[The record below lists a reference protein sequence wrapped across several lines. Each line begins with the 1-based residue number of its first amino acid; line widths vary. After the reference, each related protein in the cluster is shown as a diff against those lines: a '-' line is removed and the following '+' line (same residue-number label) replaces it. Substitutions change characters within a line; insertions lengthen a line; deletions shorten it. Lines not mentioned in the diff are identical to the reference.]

1 MIELSEQQQC
11 VFDKYLLKQNI
22 FITGPG
28 GSGKSALIKYIYED
42 ACKRGRNISVTA
54 LTGCAAVLLNC
65 KAKTLHSWAG
75 IGLGNAEADF
85 IVEKIERNRFKK
97 KVWRETDILIV
108 DEVSMMSLK
117 LFELI
122 NLVGK
127 EVRRSNR
134 PFGGIQVI
142 FSGDFYQLP
151 PVASGSSNLEDSQFC
166 FESELWST
174 LFEPANQIALKK
186 IFRQKDEVYA
196 TILNQLREGKLK
208 RKSYELLMSYVG
220 KTVPEDSLIMPTKIF
235 PTRAKVEQINSRE
248 MAKLGGEVH
257 TFELKNLADLTD
269 GAKTEKKQYYTADE
283 KEQEWK
289 YLANNLMCESTIHL
303 KVGSQVMC
311 IINKELEDG
320 QMLCNG
326 SQGIVTG
333 FAGSSAILVKFTGI
347 NKELPLLAHTWVSER
362 SPGLGVSQLPIIL
375 AWAITI
381 HKSQG
386 ASLDMAEI
394 DVGSDI
400 FECGQTYVALSR
412 VRSLEGLFLTSFDL
426 SKILINKK
434 VQDFYIHL
442 FQL

>member
-1 MIELSEQQQC
+1 MMIELSEQQQC
-11 VFDKYLLKQNI
+11 VFDKYLLRQNI

-28 GSGKSALIKYIYED
+28 GSGKSALIKYIYDD
-42 ACKRGRNISVTA
+42 ASKRGRNIQVTA

-85 IVEKIERNRFKK
+85 IVEKIEKNRYKK
-97 KVWRETDILIV
+97 KVWKETDILIV

-127 EVRRSNR
+127 EVRKSNR

-151 PVASGSSNLEDSQFC
+151 PVASNSANLEDSQFC
-166 FESELWST
+166 FESDLWAI
-174 LFEPANQIALKK
+174 LFDPVNQIALKK

-220 KTVPEDSLIMPTKIF
+220 RTVSEDSLIMPTKIF
-235 PTRAKVEQINSRE
+235 PTRSKVEQINSRE
-248 MAKLGGEVH
+248 MTKLSGDIK
-257 TFELKNLADLTD
+257 TFELKKLANL
-269 GAKTEKKQYYTADE
+269 TEKKEYYTAEE

-289 YLANNLMCESTIHL
+289 YLANNLMCESVIHL
-303 KVGSQVMC
+303 KIGSQVMC
-311 IINKELEDG
+311 IVNMELDDG
-320 QMLCNG
+320 QVLCNG

-333 FAGSSAILVKFTGI
+333 FAGPNAILVKF
-347 NKELPLLAHTWVSER
+347 NELPTDIPLSMHTWASER

-412 VRSLEGLFLTSFDL
+412 VRSLEGLFLKSFDL

-434 VQDFYIHL
+434 VQEFYSKL
-442 FQL
+442 LL

>member
-11 VFDKYLLKQNI
+11 VFDKYIQKQNI

-28 GSGKSALIKYIYED
+28 GSGKSALIKYIYDD
-42 ACKRGRNISVTA
+42 AMRSGKKIQVTA
-54 LTGCAAVLLNC
+54 LTGCAAILLNC
-65 KAKTLHSWAG
+65 SAKTLHSWAG

-85 IVEKIERNRFKK
+85 IIEKIQRNRYKK
-97 KVWRETDILIV
+97 KSWKETDILIV

-117 LFELI
+117 LVELL

-127 EVRRSNR
+127 EIRRSNR
-134 PFGGIQVI
+134 PFGGIQII

-151 PVASGSSNLEDSQFC
+151 PVASNKDNLEDSQFC
-166 FESELWST
+166 FESDLWST

-196 TILNQLREGKLK
+196 TILNQIREGKLK
-208 RKSYELLMSYVG
+208 RKSYELLQSYVG
-220 KTVPEDSLIMPTKIF
+220 RIVPEDSLIMPTKIF
-235 PTRAKVEQINSRE
+235 PIRSKVEQINSRE
-248 MAKLGGEVH
+248 MDKLSGD
-257 TFELKNLADLTD
+257 TRIFELTKLADLTD
-269 GAKTEKKQYYTADE
+269 KKQYYTVEE

-289 YLANNLMCESTIHL
+289 YLASNLMCESVIHL
-303 KVGSQVMC
+303 KIGSQIMC
-311 IINKELEDG
+311 IINKELDDG

-326 SQGIVTG
+326 SQGVITG
-333 FAGSSAILVKFTGI
+333 FAGSSTVLVKFTH
-347 NKELPLLAHTWVSER
+347 LPDIIPLNAHTWESER
-362 SPGLGVSQLPIIL
+362 CPGLGVTQIPIIL

-412 VRSLEGLFLTSFDL
+412 VRSLEGLFLKSFDI

-434 VQDFYIHL
+434 VQEFYREL
-442 FQL
+442 

>member
-1 MIELSEQQQC
+1 MIELSKQQQL
-11 VFDKYLLKQNI
+11 VFDKYIQRQNI

-28 GSGKSALIKYIYED
+28 GSGKSELIKYIYED
-42 ACKRGRNISVTA
+42 AIRRGKNISVTA

-85 IVEKIERNRFKK
+85 IVEKIEKNKFKK
-97 KVWRETDILIV
+97 KVWKITDILIV

-117 LFELI
+117 LFELL

-127 EVRRSNR
+127 EVRKSNK
-134 PFGGIQVI
+134 PFGGIQII

-151 PVASGSSNLEDSQFC
+151 PVASNSANIEDSQFC
-166 FESELWST
+166 FESELWSI
-174 LFEPANQIALKK
+174 LFDKVNQIALKK

-196 TILNQLREGKLK
+196 TILNQIREGKLK
-208 RKSYELLMSYVG
+208 RKSYELLQSYIG
-220 KTVPEDSLIMPTKIF
+220 KQVPEDSLIMPTKIF
-235 PTRAKVEQINSRE
+235 PIRSKVEQINSIE
-248 MAKLGGEVH
+248 MEKLSGDIK
-257 TFELKNLADLTD
+257 TFELKKLANL
-269 GAKTEKKQYYTADE
+269 TEKKEYYTAEE

-289 YLANNLMCESTIHL
+289 YLANNLMCESVIHL
-303 KVGSQVMC
+303 KIGSQVMC
-311 IINKELEDG
+311 IVNMELDDG
-320 QMLCNG
+320 QVLCNG

-333 FAGSSAILVKFTGI
+333 FIGLVTILVKF
-347 NKELPLLAHTWVSER
+347 NELQADIPLSMHTWASER
-362 SPGLGVSQLPIIL
+362 CPGLGVSQLPIIL

-412 VRSLEGLFLTSFDL
+412 VRSLKGLFLKSFDI

-434 VQDFYIHL
+434 VQEFYST
-442 FQL
+442 F

>member
-11 VFDKYLLKQNI
+11 VFDKYLLRQNI

-42 ACKRGRNISVTA
+42 ACRCGRNISVTA

-85 IVEKIERNRFKK
+85 IVEKIEKNRYKK
-97 KVWRETDILIV
+97 KVWKTTDILIV

-127 EVRRSNR
+127 EVRKSNR

-151 PVASGSSNLEDSQFC
+151 PVASNSANLEDSQFC
-166 FESELWST
+166 FESDLWSI
-174 LFEPANQIALKK
+174 LFDPVNQIALKK

-220 KTVPEDSLIMPTKIF
+220 KTVPEDSLIRPTKIF

-248 MAKLGGEVH
+248 MEKLSGDIH
-257 TFELKNLADLTD
+257 TFELKKLANL
-269 GAKTEKKQYYTADE
+269 TEKKQYYTLEE

-289 YLANNLMCESTIHL
+289 YLANNLMCESVIHL
-303 KVGSQVMC
+303 KIGSQVMC
-311 IINKELEDG
+311 IINKELDDG
-320 QMLCNG
+320 QILCNG
-326 SQGIVTG
+326 SQGVVTG
-333 FAGSSAILVKFTGI
+333 FAGPSAILVKFTELV
-347 NKELPLLAHTWVSER
+347 KEIPLSAHTWASER

-434 VQDFYIHL
+434 VQEFYNKL
-442 FQL
+442 

>member
-1 MIELSEQQQC
+1 MMIELSEQQQC
-11 VFDKYLLKQNI
+11 VFDKYLLRQNI

-28 GSGKSALIKYIYED
+28 GSGKSALIKYIYDD
-42 ACKRGRNISVTA
+42 AIRKGRNIQVTA

-85 IVEKIERNRFKK
+85 IVEKIEKNRFKK
-97 KVWRETDILIV
+97 KVWKTTDILIV

-127 EVRRSNR
+127 EVRKSNR

-166 FESELWST
+166 FESELWSI
-174 LFEPANQIALKK
+174 LFEPVNQIALKK

-220 KTVPEDSLIMPTKIF
+220 RSVPEDSLIMPTKIF
-235 PTRAKVEQINSRE
+235 PTRSKVEQINSRE
-248 MAKLGGEVH
+248 MEKLTGDIH
-257 TFELKNLADLTD
+257 TFELKKLADL
-269 GAKTEKKQYYTADE
+269 TEKKQYYTLEE

-289 YLANNLMCESTIHL
+289 YLANNLMCESVIHL
-303 KVGSQVMC
+303 KIGSQVMC

-320 QMLCNG
+320 QILCNG
-326 SQGIVTG
+326 SQGVVTG
-333 FAGSSAILVKFTGI
+333 FAGPSAILVKFT
-347 NKELPLLAHTWVSER
+347 ELDREIPLLAHTWASER

-412 VRSLEGLFLTSFDL
+412 VRSLEGLFLKSFDL

-434 VQDFYIHL
+434 VQEFYREL
-442 FQL
+442 

>member
-1 MIELSEQQQC
+1 MMIELSEQQQC
-11 VFDKYLLKQNI
+11 VFDKYLLRQNI

-28 GSGKSALIKYIYED
+28 GSGKSALIKYIYDD
-42 ACKRGRNISVTA
+42 AIRKGRNIQVTA

-85 IVEKIERNRFKK
+85 IVEKIEKNRYKK
-97 KVWRETDILIV
+97 KVWKETDILIV

-127 EVRRSNR
+127 EVRKSNR

-151 PVASGSSNLEDSQFC
+151 PVASSLANLEDSQFC
-166 FESELWST
+166 FESELWPI
-174 LFEPANQIALKK
+174 LFDKANQIALKK

-220 KTVPEDSLIMPTKIF
+220 KSVPEDSLIMPTKIF
-235 PTRAKVEQINSRE
+235 PTRSKVEQINSRE
-248 MAKLGGEVH
+248 MEKLSGD
-257 TFELKNLADLTD
+257 TRIFELKKLANLTD
-269 GAKTEKKQYYTADE
+269 GTNQKKQYYTLEE
-283 KEQEWK
+283 KENEWK
-289 YLANNLMCESTIHL
+289 YLASNLMCESTIHL
-303 KVGSQVMC
+303 KIGSQIMC
-311 IINKELEDG
+311 IINKELDDG
-320 QMLCNG
+320 QILCNG
-326 SQGIVTG
+326 SQGVVTG
-333 FAGSSAILVKFTGI
+333 FAGSSTVLVKFTH
-347 NKELPLLAHTWVSER
+347 LPDIIPLNSHTWESER
-362 SPGLGVSQLPIIL
+362 CPGLGVTQIPIIL

-412 VRSLEGLFLTSFDL
+412 VRSLEGLFLKSFDI

-434 VQDFYIHL
+434 VQEFYREL
-442 FQL
+442 

>member
-11 VFDKYLLKQNI
+11 VFDKYLLRQNI

-42 ACKRGRNISVTA
+42 ATRKSKNISVTA

-85 IVEKIERNRFKK
+85 IVEKIEKNRFKK

-127 EVRRSNR
+127 EIRRSNR

-151 PVASGSSNLEDSQFC
+151 PVSCSKDNLEDSQFC
-166 FESELWST
+166 FESELWSI
-174 LFEPANQIALKK
+174 LFEPVNQIALKK
-186 IFRQKDEVYA
+186 IFRQKDEIYA

-235 PTRAKVEQINSRE
+235 PTRSKVEQINSRE
-248 MAKLGGEVH
+248 MEKLSGDVH
-257 TFELKNLADLTD
+257 TFELKKLANL
-269 GAKTEKKQYYTADE
+269 TEKKEYYTADE

-289 YLANNLMCESTIHL
+289 YLANNLMCESVIHL

-311 IINKELEDG
+311 IINKELDDG

-333 FAGSSAILVKFTGI
+333 FIGPSAILVKFTELV
-347 NKELPLLAHTWVSER
+347 KEIPLSAHTWASER

-434 VQDFYIHL
+434 VQEFYNKL
-442 FQL
+442 

>member
-1 MIELSEQQQC
+1 MMIELSEQQQC
-11 VFDKYLLKQNI
+11 VFDKYLLRQNI

-28 GSGKSALIKYIYED
+28 GSGKSALIKYIYDD
-42 ACKRGRNISVTA
+42 ALRKGRNIQVTA

-85 IVEKIERNRFKK
+85 IVEKIEKNRFKK
-97 KVWRETDILIV
+97 KVWKTTDILIV

-127 EVRRSNR
+127 EVRKSNR

-166 FESELWST
+166 FESELWSI
-174 LFEPANQIALKK
+174 LFEPVNQIALKK

-235 PTRAKVEQINSRE
+235 PTRSKVEQINSRE
-248 MAKLGGEVH
+248 MEKLSGDIH
-257 TFELKNLADLTD
+257 TFELKKLTDLTD
-269 GAKTEKKQYYTADE
+269 GTNQKKQYYTLEE

-289 YLANNLMCESTIHL
+289 YLANNLMCESVIHL
-303 KVGSQVMC
+303 KIGSQVMC

-320 QMLCNG
+320 QILCNG
-326 SQGIVTG
+326 SQGVVTG
-333 FAGSSAILVKFTGI
+333 FAGPSAILVKFT
-347 NKELPLLAHTWVSER
+347 ELAQEIPLLAHTWASER

-412 VRSLEGLFLTSFDL
+412 VRSLEGLFLKSFDL

-434 VQDFYIHL
+434 VQEFYREL
-442 FQL
+442 

>member
-1 MIELSEQQQC
+1 MMIELSEQQQC
-11 VFDKYLLKQNI
+11 VFDKYIQKQNI

-28 GSGKSALIKYIYED
+28 GSGKSALIKYIYDD
-42 ACKRGRNISVTA
+42 AMRSGKKIQVTA
-54 LTGCAAVLLNC
+54 LTGCAAILLNC
-65 KAKTLHSWAG
+65 SAKTLHSWAG

-85 IVEKIERNRFKK
+85 IIEKIQRNRYKK
-97 KVWRETDILIV
+97 KSWKETDILIV

-117 LFELI
+117 LVELL

-127 EVRRSNR
+127 EIRRSNR
-134 PFGGIQVI
+134 PFGGIQII

-151 PVASGSSNLEDSQFC
+151 PVASNKDNLEDSQFC
-166 FESELWST
+166 FESDLWST

-196 TILNQLREGKLK
+196 TILNQIREGKLK
-208 RKSYELLMSYVG
+208 RKSYELLQSYVG
-220 KTVPEDSLIMPTKIF
+220 RIVPEDSLIMPTKIF
-235 PTRAKVEQINSRE
+235 PIRSKVEQINSRE
-248 MAKLGGEVH
+248 MDKLSGD
-257 TFELKNLADLTD
+257 TRIFELTKLADLTD
-269 GAKTEKKQYYTADE
+269 KKQYYTVEE

-289 YLANNLMCESTIHL
+289 YLASNLMCESVIHL
-303 KVGSQVMC
+303 KIGSQIMC
-311 IINKELEDG
+311 IINKELDDG

-326 SQGIVTG
+326 SQGVITG
-333 FAGSSAILVKFTGI
+333 FAGSSTVLVKFTH
-347 NKELPLLAHTWVSER
+347 LPDIIPLNAHTWESER
-362 SPGLGVSQLPIIL
+362 CPGLGVTQIPIIL

-412 VRSLEGLFLTSFDL
+412 VRSLEGLFLKSFDI

-434 VQDFYIHL
+434 VQEFYREL
-442 FQL
+442 

>member
-1 MIELSEQQQC
+1 MMIELSEQQQC
-11 VFDKYLLKQNI
+11 VFDKYLLRQNI

-42 ACKRGRNISVTA
+42 ATRKSKNISVTA

-85 IVEKIERNRFKK
+85 IVEKIEKNRFKK

-127 EVRRSNR
+127 EVRKSNR

-151 PVASGSSNLEDSQFC
+151 PVASGSANLEDSQFC
-166 FESELWST
+166 FESELWPI
-174 LFEPANQIALKK
+174 LFDPVNQIALKK

-196 TILNQLREGKLK
+196 TILNQIREGKLK

-220 KTVPEDSLIMPTKIF
+220 KSVPEDSLIMPTKIF
-235 PTRAKVEQINSRE
+235 PTRSKVEQINSRE
-248 MAKLGGEVH
+248 MEKLSGDVH
-257 TFELKNLADLTD
+257 TFELKKLANL
-269 GAKTEKKQYYTADE
+269 TEKKEYYTADE

-289 YLANNLMCESTIHL
+289 YLANNLMCESVIHL
-303 KVGSQVMC
+303 KIGSQVMC
-311 IINKELEDG
+311 IINKELDDG
-320 QMLCNG
+320 QILCNG

-333 FAGSSAILVKFTGI
+333 FAGPCAILVKFT
-347 NKELPLLAHTWVSER
+347 ELSQEIPLLAHTWVSER

-386 ASLDMAEI
+386 ASLDMAEF

-412 VRSLEGLFLTSFDL
+412 VRSLEGLFLKSFDL

-434 VQDFYIHL
+434 VQEFYSKL
-442 FQL
+442 

>member
-1 MIELSEQQQC
+1 MMIELSEQQQC
-11 VFDKYLLKQNI
+11 VFDKYLLRQNI

-28 GSGKSALIKYIYED
+28 GSGKSALIKYIYDD
-42 ACKRGRNISVTA
+42 ACSKGRNISVTA

-97 KVWRETDILIV
+97 KVWKTTDILIV

-151 PVASGSSNLEDSQFC
+151 PVASGSTNLEDSQFC
-166 FESELWST
+166 FESELWSI
-174 LFEPANQIALKK
+174 LFEPVNQIALKK

-208 RKSYELLMSYVG
+208 RKSYDLLMSYVG
-220 KTVPEDSLIMPTKIF
+220 KSVPEDSLIMPTKIF
-235 PTRAKVEQINSRE
+235 PTRSKVEQINSRE
-248 MAKLGGEVH
+248 MTKLSGDTR
-257 TFELKNLADLTD
+257 TFELKKFADLDT
-269 GAKTEKKQYYTADE
+269 ANKKQYYTLEE

-289 YLANNLMCESTIHL
+289 YLANNLMCESIIHL
-303 KVGSQVMC
+303 KIGSQVMC
-311 IINKELEDG
+311 IINKELDDG

-333 FAGSSAILVKFTGI
+333 FIGPVTILVKFNEI
-347 NKELPLLAHTWVSER
+347 AQEIPLSAHTWASER
-362 SPGLGVSQLPIIL
+362 CPGLGVSQLPIIL

-412 VRSLEGLFLTSFDL
+412 VRSLEGLFLKSFDL

-434 VQDFYIHL
+434 VQEFYSKL
-442 FQL
+442 

>member
-1 MIELSEQQQC
+1 MMIELSEQQKC
-11 VFDKYLLKQNI
+11 VFDKYLLRQNI

-28 GSGKSALIKYIYED
+28 GSGKSALIKYIYDD
-42 ACKRGRNISVTA
+42 AIRKGRNIQVTA

-85 IVEKIERNRFKK
+85 IVEKIEKNRYKK

-127 EVRRSNR
+127 EVRKSNR
-134 PFGGIQVI
+134 LFGGIQVI

-151 PVASGSSNLEDSQFC
+151 PVSCSKDNLEDSQFC
-166 FESELWST
+166 FESELWPI

-235 PTRAKVEQINSRE
+235 PTRSKVEQINSRE
-248 MAKLGGEVH
+248 MTKLSGEVH
-257 TFELKNLADLTD
+257 TFELKKLANLTD
-269 GAKTEKKQYYTADE
+269 GTNQKKQYYTLEE

-289 YLANNLMCESTIHL
+289 YLANNLMCESVIHL
-303 KVGSQVMC
+303 KIGSQVMC
-311 IINKELEDG
+311 IINKELDDG
-320 QMLCNG
+320 QILCNG
-326 SQGIVTG
+326 SQGVVTG
-333 FAGSSAILVKFTGI
+333 FAGPSAILVKFT
-347 NKELPLLAHTWVSER
+347 ELAQEIPLSMHTWASER

-412 VRSLEGLFLTSFDL
+412 VRSLEGLFLKSFDL

-434 VQDFYIHL
+434 VQEFYREL
-442 FQL
+442 

>member
-1 MIELSEQQQC
+1 MIELSEQQQQ

-28 GSGKSALIKYIYED
+28 GSGKSALIKYIYDD
-42 ACKRGRNISVTA
+42 AISKGRNIQVTA

-85 IVEKIERNRFKK
+85 IVEKIERNRYKK
-97 KVWRETDILIV
+97 KSWKETDILIV

-117 LFELI
+117 LVELI

-127 EVRRSNR
+127 EIRRSNR
-134 PFGGIQVI
+134 PFGGIQII

-151 PVASGSSNLEDSQFC
+151 PVASNSANLEDGQFC
-166 FESELWST
+166 FESELWPL
-174 LFEPANQIALKK
+174 LFEPTNQISLKK

-196 TILNQLREGKLK
+196 TILNQIREGKIK
-208 RKSYELLMSYVG
+208 RKSYELLRSYVG
-220 KTVPEDSLIMPTKIF
+220 KSVPEDSLIMPTKIF
-235 PTRAKVEQINSRE
+235 PTRAKVEQINFRE
-248 MAKLGGEVH
+248 MEKLEGDLH
-257 TFELKNLADLTD
+257 TFELKNLADLSD
-269 GAKTEKKQYYTADE
+269 GAKAEKKQYYTLDE

-303 KVGSQVMC
+303 KIGSQVMC
-311 IINKELEDG
+311 IINKELDENN
-320 QMLCNG
+320 MLCNG

-333 FAGSSAILVKFTGI
+333 FIGSSAVLIKFTHLPDI
-347 NKELPLLAHTWVSER
+347 IPLLAHTWESDR
-362 SPGLGVSQLPIIL
+362 CPGLGVTQIPIIL

-412 VRSLEGLFLTSFDL
+412 VRSLEGLFLTSFDI

-434 VQDFYIHL
+434 VQEFYCHL
-442 FQL
+442 SIR

>member
-1 MIELSEQQQC
+1 MMIELSEQQQC
-11 VFDKYLLKQNI
+11 VFDKYLLRQNI

-42 ACKRGRNISVTA
+42 AIRKGRNIQVTA

-85 IVEKIERNRFKK
+85 IVEKIEKNRYKK

-127 EVRRSNR
+127 EVRKSNR

-166 FESELWST
+166 FESELWHI
-174 LFEPANQIALKK
+174 LFDPVNQIALKK

-220 KTVPEDSLIMPTKIF
+220 KSVPEDSLIMPTKIF
-235 PTRAKVEQINSRE
+235 PTRSKVEQINSRE
-248 MAKLGGEVH
+248 MTKLSGD
-257 TFELKNLADLTD
+257 TRIFELKKLANLTD
-269 GAKTEKKQYYTADE
+269 GTNQKKQYYTTEE

-289 YLANNLMCESTIHL
+289 YLANNLMCESVIHL
-303 KVGSQVMC
+303 KIGSQVMC
-311 IINKELEDG
+311 IINKELDDG
-320 QMLCNG
+320 QILCNG
-326 SQGIVTG
+326 SQGVVTG
-333 FAGSSAILVKFTGI
+333 FIGLVTILVKF
-347 NKELPLLAHTWVSER
+347 NELPAEIPLSMHTWASER

-434 VQDFYIHL
+434 VQEFYNKL
-442 FQL
+442 

>member
-11 VFDKYLLKQNI
+11 VFDKYLLRQNI

-28 GSGKSALIKYIYED
+28 GSGKSSLIKYIYED
-42 ACKRGRNISVTA
+42 AIRSGRNIYVTA

-127 EVRRSNR
+127 EVRKSNR

-151 PVASGSSNLEDSQFC
+151 PVATNKDNLEDSQFC
-166 FESELWST
+166 FESELWCI
-174 LFEPANQIALKK
+174 LFEPSNQIALKK

-196 TILNQLREGKLK
+196 TILNQIREGKLK
-208 RKSYELLMSYVG
+208 RKSFETLMKYVG
-220 KTVPEDSLIMPTKIF
+220 RIVPEDSLIMPTKIF
-235 PTRAKVEQINSRE
+235 PTRSKVEQINSKE
-248 MAKLGGEVH
+248 MDKLSGDVH
-257 TFELKNLADLTD
+257 TFELKKLSDLSD
-269 GAKTEKKQYYTADE
+269 KKQYYTLEE

-289 YLANNLMCESTIHL
+289 YLANNLMCESVINL

-311 IINKELEDG
+311 IVNMELDDG
-320 QMLCNG
+320 LMLCNG

-333 FAGSSAILVKFTGI
+333 FAGSSAIFVKFT
-347 NKELPLLAHTWVSER
+347 ELPNEIPLMVHTWASER
-362 SPGLGVSQLPIIL
+362 CPGLGVSQLPIIL

-412 VRSLEGLFLTSFDL
+412 VRSLEGLFLKSFDI

-434 VQDFYIHL
+434 VQEFYL
-442 FQL
+442 ELNY

>member
-1 MIELSEQQQC
+1 MMIELSQQQQC
-11 VFDKYLLKQNI
+11 VFDKYLLRQNI

-42 ACKRGRNISVTA
+42 ASKRGRNIQVTA

-85 IVEKIERNRFKK
+85 IVEKIEKNRYKK

-127 EVRRSNR
+127 EVRKSNR

-151 PVASGSSNLEDSQFC
+151 PVASNSANLEDSQFC
-166 FESELWST
+166 FESDLWSI
-174 LFEPANQIALKK
+174 LFDPVNQIALKK

-220 KTVPEDSLIMPTKIF
+220 KSVPEDSLIMPTKIF
-235 PTRAKVEQINSRE
+235 PTRYKVEQINSRE
-248 MAKLGGEVH
+248 MEKLSGDIK
-257 TFELKNLADLTD
+257 TFELKKLANL
-269 GAKTEKKQYYTADE
+269 TEKKEYYTTEE

-289 YLANNLMCESTIHL
+289 YLANNLMCESVIHL
-303 KVGSQVMC
+303 KIGSQVMC
-311 IINKELEDG
+311 IVNMELDDG
-320 QMLCNG
+320 QVLCNG

-333 FAGSSAILVKFTGI
+333 FIGPVTILVKF
-347 NKELPLLAHTWVSER
+347 NELQADIPLSMHTWISER
-362 SPGLGVSQLPIIL
+362 CPGLGVSQLPIIL

-434 VQDFYIHL
+434 VQEFYNKL
-442 FQL
+442 

>member
-1 MIELSEQQQC
+1 MMIELSEQQQC
-11 VFDKYLLKQNI
+11 VFDKYLLRQNI

-85 IVEKIERNRFKK
+85 IVEKIERNRYKK
-97 KVWRETDILIV
+97 KVWKITDILIV
-108 DEVSMMSLK
+108 DEISMMSLK
-117 LFELI
+117 LLELL

-127 EVRRSNR
+127 EIRRSNR

-151 PVASGSSNLEDSQFC
+151 PVSTNLSSLEDSQFC
-166 FESELWST
+166 FESELWSL
-174 LFEPANQIALKK
+174 LFEPANQIALVK

-196 TILNQLREGKLK
+196 TILNQIREGKLK
-208 RKSYELLMSYVG
+208 RKSYELLQSYVG
-220 KTVPEDSLIMPTKIF
+220 RSVPEDSPIMPTKIF
-235 PTRAKVEQINSRE
+235 PIRSKVEQINSRE
-248 MAKLGGEVH
+248 MSKLNGEVH
-257 TFELKNLADLTD
+257 TFELKKLTD
-269 GAKTEKKQYYTADE
+269 LSDGANQKKQYYTADE

-289 YLANNLMCESTIHL
+289 YLANNLMCESVIHL

-311 IINKELEDG
+311 IINKELDDG

-333 FAGSSAILVKFTGI
+333 FISNSAILVKF
-347 NKELPLLAHTWVSER
+347 NELIREIPLSAHTWESER

-434 VQDFYIHL
+434 VQEFYKGL
-442 FQL
+442 